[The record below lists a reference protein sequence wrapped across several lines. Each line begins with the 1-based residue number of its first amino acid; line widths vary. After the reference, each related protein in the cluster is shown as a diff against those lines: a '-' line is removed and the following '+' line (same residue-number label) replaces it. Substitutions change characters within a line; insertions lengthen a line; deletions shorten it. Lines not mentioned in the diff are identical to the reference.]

1 MDLRDHRFTI
11 GKALGDVRR
20 QRRWRYI
27 RILIRLSQ
35 RGGVL
40 FLCCFWL
47 RRLIRAPSKT
57 KGQARSPALMRLPW
71 PGTYALHYA
80 AESKL
85 GHSNTK
91 VRAPTRIRPRPAGQA
106 RRHSTA
112 RNATATAA
120 HSARIS
126 PSETNSLET
135 QAAAPAPLLPP
146 RAQRASTP
154 MRPTADEHTG
164 GGRTYLGLTLNEIGA
179 NAYWAK
185 SS

>member
-1 MDLRDHRFTI
+1 
-11 GKALGDVRR
+11 
-20 QRRWRYI
+20 
-27 RILIRLSQ
+27 
-35 RGGVL
+35 
-40 FLCCFWL
+40 
-47 RRLIRAPSKT
+47 
-57 KGQARSPALMRLPW
+57 MRLPW

-91 VRAPTRIRPRPAGQA
+91 VRAPTRNRPRPAGQA

-135 QAAAPAPLLPP
+135 QAAAPTPLLPP